1 MTKFFAIPE
10 TDNDSSLNLFSV
22 KKTGKK
28 VFIENLSDASERES
42 KAIPAFF
49 CFDSENL
56 FFKNHDFPFTN
67 KKRIEKIIDFELEP
81 YFPVKNDPLEF
92 EFLILHEKTDKA
104 ASKAFCLGLAESY
117 MDENEVFLYEKN
129 IEVSGFIP
137 FSCHCANAFLNLGVY
152 KDDCFVIVPGKAGN
166 GVVFALSEKNILS
179 AKKVSDISDEHKVS
193 SAISIL
199 GNFVS
204 LSVKDTFSPLKI
216 FVLDESGLK
225 EKAVSKFN
233 AEFGDTLSFF
243 ERNDLE
249 EFLDFSAD
257 EKTGLLTVLC
267 GYEIL
272 NENSL
277 VFREK
282 RPGLNK
288 FFEQYK
294 KEIIISGTLLIF
306 SLSLLG
312 MSTYFKFMELEKE
325 YRNAFTQLEA
335 AVKDNFPGIKKI
347 TPSVVD
353 QAKIEIINAREN
365 FREGSNSSGIKKI
378 VLLNSIISQIPSD
391 FVELDNI
398 TILPVSTSLTGTAS
412 GYDVIDSVKN
422 NLSDQSII
430 SSVEIGMANTD
441 SSGKVRFRLEI
452 RVNE

>member
-28 VFIENLSDASERES
+28 VFIENLSDASESES

-92 EFLILHEKTDKA
+92 EFLILNEKTDKA
-104 ASKAFCLGLAESY
+104 ASKAFCLGLPESY
-117 MDENEVFLYEKN
+117 MDENEVFLSDKN

-193 SAISIL
+193 SAVSIL

-225 EKAVSKFN
+225 EKAVSKFS
-233 AEFGDTLSFF
+233 AEFGNTLSFF

-249 EFLDFSAD
+249 KFLDFSAD

-312 MSTYFKFMELEKE
+312 ISTYFKFMELEKE

>member
-193 SAISIL
+193 SAVSIL

-225 EKAVSKFN
+225 EKAVSKFS

-325 YRNAFTQLEA
+325 YRNAFIQLEA

>member
-28 VFIENLSDASERES
+28 VFIENLSDASDRES

-92 EFLILHEKTDKA
+92 EFLILHERTDKA

-117 MDENEVFLYEKN
+117 MDENEVVLYEKN

-152 KDDCFVIVPGKAGN
+152 KDDCYVIVPGKAGN

-225 EKAVSKFN
+225 EKAVSKFS

-243 ERNDLE
+243 NRNDLE

-378 VLLNSIISQIPSD
+378 VLLNSIISQIPAD

-430 SSVEIGMANTD
+430 SSVEIAMANTD

>member
-28 VFIENLSDASERES
+28 VFIENLSDASESES

>member
-22 KKTGKK
+22 KKIGKK
-28 VFIENLSDASERES
+28 VFIENLSDASESES

-193 SAISIL
+193 SAVSIL

-225 EKAVSKFN
+225 EKAVSKFS

>member
-117 MDENEVFLYEKN
+117 MDENEVFLSDKN

-193 SAISIL
+193 SAVSIL